1 MSQLLLSQI
10 INFITCYF
18 KSKMAV
24 GLYSGKHLFL
34 LFLFL
39 ICCISVTGQLQV
51 GNCTQTRGSTSTLE
65 FLFMTSFGEAFNSS
79 GSAVGMMMALDRINS
94 NTSILA
100 GYNLT
105 YSAIVDSQVKELIII
120 THYCNKLYY

>member
-1 MSQLLLSQI
+1 
-10 INFITCYF
+10 
-18 KSKMAV
+18 MAV

-105 YSAIVDSQVKELIII
+105 YSAVVDTQVKELIII
-120 THYCNKLYY
+120 THYCNKLCY

>member
-1 MSQLLLSQI
+1 
-10 INFITCYF
+10 
-18 KSKMAV
+18 MAV
-24 GLYSGKHLFL
+24 RLYSGKHFFL

-39 ICCISVTGQLQV
+39 ICCVSVTGQLQV
-51 GNCTQTRGSTSTLE
+51 GNCTQPRGSTSTLE

-105 YSAIVDSQVKELIII
+105 YSSIVDSQVKGIEFSL
-120 THYCNKLYY
+120 L